1 MRISDWSSDVCSSD
15 LFLKSVHCILE
26 ALAGLEL
33 RLGRGLDRHRFTG
46 ARVAARRCFPL
57 CNREGSEADQANFI
71 AFLQSAAD
79 GIKHTLHCRAEERR
93 VGQECVST
101 CKSGWSRDNEQLNKE
116 RRNDRTTHRRAR

>member
-57 CNREGSEADQANFI
+57 CNREGSAADQANFI

-79 GIKHTLHCRAEERR
+79 GITNNLNCLARITSAYSNAFSPSTTKLRR
-93 VGQECVST
+93 ES
-101 CKSGWSRDNEQLNKE
+101 
-116 RRNDRTTHRRAR
+116 RRAS

>member
-26 ALAGLEL
+26 ALAGLAL

-57 CNREGSEADQANFI
+57 CNREGSEADQANFL
-71 AFLQSAAD
+71 AFLQSAPD
-79 GIKHTLHCRAEERR
+79 GIKNTERKSVVWGKSVSVRVNLGGCRILKKKKLHH
-93 VGQECVST
+93 
-101 CKSGWSRDNEQLNKE
+101 N
-116 RRNDRTTHRRAR
+116 